1 MSSQATLARIAE
13 ALEAGAGRLEASPP
27 PGERDTRE
35 AAVALILHPI
45 DRPSPE
51 SSGLE
56 ALFIRRARVP
66 GDPWSG
72 HVALPGGRRDPDDAD
87 LEDTVRRETCE
98 ETSLALSPEHLL
110 GRLSTVYPASSRLP
124 SVVITP
130 FVARWEGDRLV
141 RPNHEVDDWIWVPLA
156 ELRDPARRTYR
167 VLDREGDR
175 LEFPAIHY
183 RGHTIWGL
191 THRIVREFLDLYE
204 EARGPAADR

>member
-1 MSSQATLARIAE
+1 MSTQTTLARIAE
-13 ALEAGAGRLEASPP
+13 VLESGAGRLEAPRA
-27 PGERDTRE
+27 PGAADARE
-35 AAVALILHPI
+35 AAVALILRPV
-45 DRPSPE
+45 DR
-51 SSGLE
+51 SSSDPGGLE
-56 ALFIRRARVP
+56 ALFIRRARVA

-87 LEDTVRRETCE
+87 LEETVRRETRE

-110 GRLSTVYPASSRLP
+110 GRLSTVYPASRQLP

-130 FVARWEGDRLV
+130 FVARWDGDRLV

-156 ELRDPARRTYR
+156 QLRDPARRTYR
-167 VLDREGDR
+167 VLEREGDR
-175 LEFPAIHY
+175 IEFPAIQY

-204 EARGPAADR
+204 EAGQQQADR